1 MVFVIS
7 IISLPETGNYEL
19 VNWVFVLLIFSIL
32 LWYDGVKF
40 PKTSRKEDLMWLL
53 AFILFFI
60 FKLSVIDLA
69 LMLIALMLGKIIYY
83 TKYKKSNPNETE
95 D

>member
-53 AFILFFI
+53 ALYYSSY
-60 FKLSVIDLA
+60 LS
-69 LMLIALMLGKIIYY
+69 
-83 TKYKKSNPNETE
+83 
-95 D
+95 